1 MSAWSGVAYDSVAVP
16 QARWG
21 EDVLARL
28 SVGPACRVLDAGCG
42 PGQVTE
48 LLLRRHPDVTVVALD
63 ATESMLDQA
72 RLRLAPFAE
81 RVQFVLGDLE
91 GNHLADALGG
101 QPVDAVFSTGTFHW
115 VLDHRRLFRQLA
127 TVLNPGG
134 TLVAQC
140 GGAGSLAAVR
150 AILDDLG
157 VDWRS
162 HNSYA
167 DADET
172 AHHLRAAG
180 FRDVWTWLAPA
191 PVEFADRTALADFLA
206 AGALTPY
213 LANRPSSD
221 QRALCEAVAEQLDA
235 PILDFVRLNI
245 LARGPTAER

>member
-1 MSAWSGVAYDSVAVP
+1 VAVP

-21 EDVLARL
+21 DDVLARL
-28 SVGPACRVLDAGCG
+28 SVAPASRVLDAGCG

-48 LLLRRHPDVTVVALD
+48 LLLRRHPDVNVVGLD
-63 ATESMLDQA
+63 ATESMLNQA

-91 GNHLADALGG
+91 SGHLADTLGG

-115 VLDHRRLFRQLA
+115 VLDHRRLFRRLA
-127 TVLNPGG
+127 TVLTPGG

-140 GGAGSLAAVR
+140 GGAGSLPTVR
-150 AILDDLG
+150 AFLDDLD

-162 HNSYA
+162 HNNYA
-167 DADET
+167 PADET

-180 FRDVWTWLAPA
+180 FRDVWAWLAPS
-191 PVEFADRTALADFLA
+191 PVEFAERTALADFLA

-213 LANRPSSD
+213 LADRPPAE
-221 QRALCEAVAEQLDA
+221 QRTVCDSVAERLDA

-245 LARGPTAER
+245 LARGPAPQS